1 MSDLQTQ
8 LRNNQVALLRAK
20 ADLSGE
26 LSMEVVDDVLVNSI
40 SKKIKALEDADY
52 TLQADILEQ
61 TPIYDISKMM
71 KAMPDELKN
80 LFGTDKHTN

>member
-26 LSMEVVDDVLVNSI
+26 LSMEVVDDVLVSSI
-40 SKKIKALEDADY
+40 SKKIKTLEGVDY

-61 TPIYDISKMM
+61 APVYDISKLME
-71 KAMPDELKN
+71 AMPDELKN